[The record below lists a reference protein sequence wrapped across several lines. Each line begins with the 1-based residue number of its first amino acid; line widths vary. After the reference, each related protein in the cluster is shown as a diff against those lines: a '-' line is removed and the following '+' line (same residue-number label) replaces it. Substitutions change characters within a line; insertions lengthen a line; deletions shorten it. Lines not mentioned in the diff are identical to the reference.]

1 MTNTR
6 TAFVPH
12 PAPAWLVVLVVTAA
26 QTAIA
31 MSNIVLPTIAPKL
44 AESLG
49 VSPVLIGYQVSLTFG
64 AATVASIYGGPVA
77 MRWGAAATTQ
87 VSMALCAIGTALFAL
102 PHAGF
107 IAAGS
112 VAIGAAMGF
121 ASPAAAHLLVEY
133 TAAGRRNLMFSIKQT
148 GVPLGGVV
156 IALTAPALAVSAGW
170 RWSLVPVAALSVAT
184 LLLTQPCRRAW
195 DRDRGPAPARRGE
208 SFGGVPLVWRQK
220 SLRWISLGSVLFSA
234 VQRCLLTFMVIY
246 LVAEAGYGLVEA
258 GILLSIMQI
267 GGAVARVPWGW
278 LADRLQSG
286 FAVMIVIAGIIIV
299 SSVALVALG
308 PDWPRSLVYLLFFV
322 LGASAVGWN
331 GVFHGECARLSP
343 PGTVSLV
350 AGATAFFVFGG
361 VLIGPAAFA
370 AAYELIGTYRETF
383 NLVVVAGVAALGL
396 VVLAHRAGGSHDGAR
411 KHGA

>member
-1 MTNTR
+1 MAKTR
-6 TAFVPH
+6 TASAPRS
-12 PAPAWLVVLVVTAA
+12 APAWFVVFIVTAA

-64 AATVASIYGGPVA
+64 AATAASIYGGQVA
-77 MRWGAAATTQ
+77 MRWGAALTTQ

-102 PHAGF
+102 PHTGF

-133 TAAGRRNLMFSIKQT
+133 TAPGRRNLMFSIKQT
-148 GVPLGGVV
+148 GVPVGGVV
-156 IALTAPALAVSAGW
+156 IALTAPALAVSVGW
-170 RWSLVPVAALSVAT
+170 RWSLVPVVALSVAA
-184 LLLTQPCRRAW
+184 LLLTQPYRKAW
-195 DRDRGPAPARRGE
+195 DRDRDPAPARRRE
-208 SFGGVPLVWRQK
+208 SFGGVPLVWREK
-220 SLRWISLGSVLFSA
+220 SLRWISLASVLFSGI
-234 VQRCLLTFMVIY
+234 QRCLLTFMVIY
-246 LVAEAGYGLVEA
+246 LVAEGGYGLVEA
-258 GILLSIMQI
+258 GIMLSITQI
-267 GGAVARVPWGW
+267 GGSVARVPWGW
-278 LADRLQSG
+278 LADRLESG
-286 FAVMIVIAGIIIV
+286 LVVMIVISGIIIV

-361 VLIGPAAFA
+361 VLIAPAAFA
-370 AAYELIGTYRETF
+370 AAYEVIGTYSETF
-383 NLVVVAGVAALGL
+383 KLVVVAGVATLGL
-396 VVLAHRAGGSHDGAR
+396 LVLARRADVAHRAAP
-411 KHGA
+411 